1 MIGKEK
7 FKELIQDYYEQEK
20 RIDTLCT
27 IFPDS
32 FGDPILDWGMRMFDK
47 LLSAY
52 FDEEGP
58 DWLSYY
64 LYENPEKR
72 YSIDNV
78 EYPLNTLDDLWL
90 LIESHRK

>member
-7 FKELIQDYYEQEK
+7 FKELIHDYYEQEK

-32 FGDPILDWGMRMFDK
+32 FEDPILDWGMRMFDK

-52 FDEEGP
+52 FDEEGA
-58 DWLSYY
+58 DWISYY

-72 YSIDNV
+72 YYIDGV